1 MGSEERKKQQQ
12 LQQQQLMRIKPEP
25 DKIEIYSASVPAQP
39 RQLELRLVVPIRVC
53 HFDGIVDF
61 KEKRILVNIAK

>member
-1 MGSEERKKQQQ
+1 MSSEERNNQQQ
-12 LQQQQLMRIKPEP
+12 LQQQQLVLIKPEP

-39 RQLELRLVVPIRVC
+39 GQLELRLVVPIRVC
-53 HFDGIVDF
+53 YPDGIVDF